1 MPAGLNRWPATDL
14 RFRRRTERLLEPLRD
29 RGLKSEGLH
38 GKNLIYAAPRKGK
51 GYYKVDRLLPG
62 RRPYAADAMIC
73 SKPRSKRSGGK
84 AHGPTRWEQRVPPWR
99 SRARAQRDDFAQ
111 HTGTIPKKT

>member
-38 GKNLIYAAPRKGK
+38 GKNLIYTAPRKGK
-51 GYYKVDRLLPG
+51 GRYKVDRLLQ
-62 RRPYAADAMIC
+62 RRCPYADGAIIC
-73 SKPRSKRSGGK
+73 SKPMNQKISAVSRM
-84 AHGPTRWEQRVPPWR
+84 AQRVGDNALHPG
-99 SRARAQRDDFAQ
+99 D
-111 HTGTIPKKT
+111 HE